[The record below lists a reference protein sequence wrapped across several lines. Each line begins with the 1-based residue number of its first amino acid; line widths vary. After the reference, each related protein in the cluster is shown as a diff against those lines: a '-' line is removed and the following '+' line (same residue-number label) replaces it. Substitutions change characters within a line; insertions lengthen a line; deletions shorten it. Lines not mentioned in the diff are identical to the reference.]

1 VSEQGEYAKGLETG
15 LVAGKNYERERIIKI
30 LNEAR
35 PFSIDLMVNANEY
48 VTQLTAL
55 IKGEQS

>member
-15 LVAGKNYERERIIKI
+15 LVAGKNYERSRLI
-30 LNEAR
+30 LLLENMAKENFGYGVEDVLAR
-35 PFSIDLMVNANEY
+35 
-48 VTQLTAL
+48 